1 MLTNFYDFNKWHNKY
16 KVSFDE
22 IIGKNWQIQ
31 YQNGNLKKKIL
42 NIGKPT
48 GIKFNKRKFYLKIKL
63 QLIWKLQFKFDLLN
77 SENNSQIIMY
87 LLIV

>member
-48 GIKFNKRKFYLKIKL
+48 GIKFNKRNF
-63 QLIWKLQFKFDLLN
+63 IWKLN
-77 SENNSQIIMY
+77 YN
-87 LLIV
+87 

>member
-1 MLTNFYDFNKWHNKY
+1 MTQQIQSKLWWNYREKLTNPVSKWQ
-16 KVSFDE
+16 F
-22 IIGKNWQIQ
+22 
-31 YQNGNLKKKIL
+31 KKKIL